1 MLNQIQVMSSLEQEG
16 TNFSEGPEVLDTLVD
31 AHIPSTDDMGIF
43 RQSNWPQM
51 SRAMIFVHTGC
62 GGEFLYWSLGWA
74 NNMLEGSLLS
84 CSRT

>member
-51 SRAMIFVHTGC
+51 SRAMI
-62 GGEFLYWSLGWA
+62 
-74 NNMLEGSLLS
+74 
-84 CSRT
+84 